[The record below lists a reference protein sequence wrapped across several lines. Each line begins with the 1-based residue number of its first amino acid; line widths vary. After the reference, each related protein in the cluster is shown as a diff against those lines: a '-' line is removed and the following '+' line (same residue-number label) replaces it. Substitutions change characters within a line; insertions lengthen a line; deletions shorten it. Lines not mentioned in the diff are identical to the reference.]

1 MNNNNDYELNK
12 CDYIYNLNNNCYIH
26 LRPDKSED
34 SFRCYNCNK
43 IILHKLNPVVYINN
57 NNNNMINNISLEYF
71 EDNKPLFF

>member
-1 MNNNNDYELNK
+1 MNNNDNHELNK
-12 CDYIYNLNNNCYIH
+12 CEFINNLNNNCYIH